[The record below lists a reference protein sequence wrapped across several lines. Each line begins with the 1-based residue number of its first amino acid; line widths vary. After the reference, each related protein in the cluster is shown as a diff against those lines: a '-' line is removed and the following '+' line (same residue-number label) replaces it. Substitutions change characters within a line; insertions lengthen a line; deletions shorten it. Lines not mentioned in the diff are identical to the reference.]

1 MPKRLIL
8 AFSIVFSTFLFLPEN
23 VKASDSYIYQELETY
38 YSGSSK
44 CISERNIQANSYP
57 IKSSSLINSAYC
69 TLFYFET
76 NSYSG
81 KWVKVWEGRIQATRQ
96 SNLDL
101 SYIIKTPPATTFLS
115 PNEYGYRFGLCE
127 DPNAQTSRQL
137 TSPSSQSCRR
147 LYVTSVGATITK
159 TPQQTTNPTPQQT
172 TNPTPQQTT
181 NPTPQQTT
189 NPTPQQTTN
198 PTPQQTTN
206 PTPQQTTNPTPQQT
220 SNPTNRQWCW
230 GVPCEMKNENVK
242 GKTLVDGGGQSRLAL
257 YNVSEVENYNNEQ
270 FRSLRNS
277 LVSKSKKS
285 KQTECGNYEILG
297 NVFGDKL
304 VNEDCWNYQPAAL
317 NSITGQVSER
327 TLFIDSPVT
336 IPGTTRIQV
345 TFTKYGTKKQ
355 KTISSKNY
363 KIVLGDI
370 GANFTSIINLP
381 EYVGES
387 GNLKGIIRLKISN
400 DSIKGK
406 KSITKRLN

>member
-8 AFSIVFSTFLFLPEN
+8 ALSIVFSTFLFLPEN

-172 TNPTPQQTT
+172 
-181 NPTPQQTT
+181 
-189 NPTPQQTTN
+189 
-198 PTPQQTTN
+198 
-206 PTPQQTTNPTPQQT
+206 

-363 KIVLGDI
+363 KIVLGDM